1 MATYFKS
8 DEYNFDSKQSLI
20 MENKKKDLIESHN
33 FINNTNNLDS
43 INEAKDYLGC
53 TGNKCSKIENNEVN
67 NFKNPVNSNENNKSN
82 NMNKNIYT
90 NIFSDLFNNY
100 GKSFVY
106 FIYILFVTILLTYSI
121 LEKNN
126 INLVIILI
134 LTLIFVLYNILIDRS

>member
-134 LTLIFVLYNILIDRS
+134 LTLIFVLYNILIHRS